1 MATTKKHMQQATQA
15 IQAGDFQQAAQILE
29 GLVNEQPGNF
39 QARWV
44 LMRTLEQL
52 GNFEQAQLQLV
63 ELLRLA
69 TRELGKLNRLAAFVR
84 QRGYALGP
92 VIDAYRKFLERTPA
106 SALGTYNYAYYLGCA
121 RQVDAAVENY
131 LRAIELGIKAPEE
144 AHLNIGNLYMDVAQD
159 NDKAREQLE
168 KAIALNPDYAQA
180 YFNLGNLEEREGHR
194 EAAQNCFSRC
204 LELDP
209 KNDFALARLADA
221 SRFDTAEDALI
232 SRMAERSGE
241 SKNIDLHFALG
252 RAYDQ
257 VENYEKAWPELVRAN
272 ELDRAQHNEYKQSRS
287 EAVVQRI
294 QSVCN
299 SEWLSQFGGDSH
311 STVFVCGMFRSG
323 STLVEQILSAHP
335 SFTAG
340 GESEF
345 FPRLV
350 GRNFRG
356 FPEGLERLDPDVLSA
371 WRSEHAAL
379 SDHFTGGETRFI
391 DKRPDNFLYAG
402 LIKAVLPAAKFV
414 VTERDWRDMA
424 VSVFST
430 RLAPSQAYA
439 TRLEDIGHY
448 LGLHRELID
457 HWEKVM
463 GDDLMR
469 VEYESLIAN
478 PRETIGAVL
487 DFLGEPWDDA
497 CLEFDKHERS
507 VGTASVW
514 QVRQP
519 LNPKSIGRWQN
530 YQGPLR
536 EVFGSKLEN

>member
-15 IQAGDFQQAAQILE
+15 IQAGDFQQAAAIL
-29 GLVNEQPGNF
+29 GGVVGEQPGNF
-39 QARWV
+39 QARWL
-44 LMRTLEQL
+44 LMRSLEQL
-52 GNFEQAQLQLV
+52 RNFEQVQVQLV

-69 TRELGKLNRLAAFVR
+69 TREIGKLNRLAAFVR

-106 SALGTYNYAYYLGCA
+106 SALATYNYAYYLGCA

-144 AHLNIGNLYMDVAQD
+144 AHLNIGTLYMDVAQD
-159 NDKAREQLE
+159 NDKAREHLE

-180 YFNLGNLEEREGHR
+180 HFNLGNLEEREGHR
-194 EAAQNCFSRC
+194 EAAQGCFARC
-204 LELDP
+204 LEIDP
-209 KNDFALARLADA
+209 ENDFALARLADA
-221 SRFDTAEDALI
+221 TRFDSVEDNLI
-232 SRMAERSGE
+232 SRMAERSPE
-241 SKNIDLHFALG
+241 SKNVDLHFALG

-257 VENYEKAWPELVRAN
+257 LEAYDKAWPALVRAN
-272 ELDRAQHNEYKQSRS
+272 ELDRAQHPEYKQSRS

-294 QSVCN
+294 LSACN
-299 SEWLSQFGGDSH
+299 AEWLSKFGGESH
-311 STVFVCGMFRSG
+311 DPVFVCGMFRSG
-323 STLVEQILSAHP
+323 STLLEQILSAHP
-335 SFTAG
+335 RFTAG

-350 GRNFRG
+350 ARNFRG
-356 FPEGLERLDPDVLSA
+356 FPEGVERLDPDVLSA

-379 SDHFTGGETRFI
+379 CEHFTDGETRFI

-402 LIKAVLPAAKFV
+402 LIKAVLPRAKFV
-414 VTERDWRDMA
+414 VTERDWRDVA

-430 RLAPSQAYA
+430 RLAAGQAYA
-439 TRLEDIGHY
+439 TRLQDIKHY
-448 LGLHRELID
+448 LELHRQLID
-457 HWEKVM
+457 HWAEIM
-463 GDDLMR
+463 GDDLIR
-469 VEYESLIAN
+469 VEYESLVTN
-478 PRETIGAVL
+478 PRETVGAVL
-487 DFLGEPWDDA
+487 DFLGESWDDA

-530 YQGPLR
+530 YQDPLR
-536 EVFGSKLEN
+536 EVFGSELE